1 MIKDFFFC
9 TVGDWTA
16 ENFFREA
23 VEKLFVFHQRKMALS
38 PAFAN
43 LGFLFQAKQVSA
55 NAEQQQKSSPILQPW
70 GRRIGFRQR
79 KCQNTGKKA

>member
-9 TVGDWTA
+9 AVGDWAA
-16 ENFFREA
+16 EIFL
-23 VEKLFVFHQRKMALS
+23 EKPLKNCSYFTNEKWRCH
-38 PAFAN
+38 PFAN

-55 NAEQQQKSSPILQPW
+55 NAEQQQKSSPIIQPR
-70 GRRIGFRQR
+70 GRGIGFRQR